1 MMKHLTV
8 LTTFL
13 MTIGGVV
20 AADEGRYSIAEG
32 KTSLDE
38 KNIVF
43 ILDTKTGRLRYC
55 YVLDLMP
62 LPEHKDN
69 NLRCGP
75 WVDPE

>member
-20 AADEGRYSIAEG
+20 AADEGRYSIAAG
-32 KTSLDE
+32 KSLLDE
-38 KNIVF
+38 ENLVF
-43 ILDTKTGRLRYC
+43 ILDTKTGKLRYC
-55 YVLDLMP
+55 YVVDVMP
-62 LPEHKDN
+62 NPKYKDD